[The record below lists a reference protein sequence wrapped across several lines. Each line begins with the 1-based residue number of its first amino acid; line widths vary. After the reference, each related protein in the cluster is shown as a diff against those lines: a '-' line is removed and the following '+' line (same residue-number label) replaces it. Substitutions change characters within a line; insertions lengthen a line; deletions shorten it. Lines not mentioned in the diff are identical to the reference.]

1 MYYRELIIQNRNV
14 KSAAFYAIYV
24 SCTSSN
30 CTYSNSTK
38 FVLKRSD
45 DCDYVIYAV
54 PPMREI
60 PCFMY
65 HPGYPSGLVKVHG
78 IPL

>member
-1 MYYRELIIQNRNV
+1 M
-14 KSAAFYAIYV
+14 
-24 SCTSSN
+24 SN
-30 CTYSNSTK
+30 PLKLHFMLYMFHAHQATYSNSTK

>member
-1 MYYRELIIQNRNV
+1 M
-14 KSAAFYAIYV
+14 
-24 SCTSSN
+24 SN
-30 CTYSNSTK
+30 PLKLHFMLYMFHAHQATSTK

>member
-1 MYYRELIIQNRNV
+1 M
-14 KSAAFYAIYV
+14 
-24 SCTSSN
+24 SN
-30 CTYSNSTK
+30 PLKLHFMLYMFHAHQANSTK